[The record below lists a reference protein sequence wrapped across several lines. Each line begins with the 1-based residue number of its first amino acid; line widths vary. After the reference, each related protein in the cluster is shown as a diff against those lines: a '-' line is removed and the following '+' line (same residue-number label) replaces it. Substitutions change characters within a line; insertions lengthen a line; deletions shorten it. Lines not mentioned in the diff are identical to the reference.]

1 MIISLIVTII
11 LLFVSVFLFV
21 RKQNNKDINKG
32 RLRILNNLK
41 RANYASFTGICELGL
56 CTQHLIGIVCFPSK
70 VRREFNALL
79 IEACEEMGVYSGN
92 RTYPIKDIS
101 GLMRPNIIFNVAA
114 QQVYP
119 DLGVNGMWDEE
130 TSYGRSRVV
139 VLKLLISKYEN
150 LLKG

>member
-11 LLFVSVFLFV
+11 LLLVSVFLFV
-21 RKQNNKDINKG
+21 RKQNNKDIDKG

-41 RANYASFTGICELGL
+41 RVNYTNFAGICELGL
-56 CTQHLIGIVCFPSK
+56 RK
-70 VRREFNALL
+70 VPLVDNSYISLKAVKEFNVLL

-92 RTYPIKDIS
+92 RMYPIKDIS

-114 QQVYP
+114 QQAYS
-119 DLGVNGMWDEE
+119 DLGVNGMWDEN

-150 LLKG
+150 LLED